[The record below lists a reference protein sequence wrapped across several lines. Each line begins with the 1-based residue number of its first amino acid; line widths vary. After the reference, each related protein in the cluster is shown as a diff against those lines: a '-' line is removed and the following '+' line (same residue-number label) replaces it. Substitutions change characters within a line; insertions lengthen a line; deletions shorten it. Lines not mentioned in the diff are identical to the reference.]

1 MTRRNLI
8 QVDVDLDFDMKSV
21 EKMAR
26 EHLKRHNAEV
36 NKRLTRVHQ
45 TYAGKNPSLVRP
57 QIRRALKGSHLE
69 GDSKTLERFTRA
81 VAAGQ
86 PVEVRS

>member
-8 QVDVDLDFDMKSV
+8 QVDVDLNFAMKSV
-21 EKMAR
+21 EKTAR

-45 TYAGKNPSLVRP
+45 TYAGKNQSVVRP
-57 QIRRALKGSHLE
+57 QIRWALKGSHLE
-69 GDSKTLERFTRA
+69 GDSR
-81 VAAGQ
+81 
-86 PVEVRS
+86 RSRCSREPLPTGSPSR